1 MIAAS
6 HNAQGWSRAGAG
18 EAPGCGVG
26 MRPATVAVHQLE
38 RPTRS
43 EKPRVHCRGS
53 GTPRT
58 FFSIARRITAHRRLG
73 CSSSRLSRRPQFT
86 PVSIDPDE
94 IHELRICELTGRQA
108 VLSRALL
115 SSAGAMSGNYSEP
128 VRLGWRRFLPLL
140 WRATAAK
147 AISRW
152 AGALADWIC
161 LPEEQEPTP
170 MRTTTSGNTKGGASK

>member
-94 IHELRICELTGRQA
+94 LHELRICELTGRQA

-115 SSAGAMSGNYSEP
+115 
-128 VRLGWRRFLPLL
+128 WRRFLPLL

-170 MRTTTSGNTKGGASK
+170 TRTTTSGNGPATNTTERTDHDRA

>member
-94 IHELRICELTGRQA
+94 LHELRICELTGRQA

-115 SSAGAMSGNYSEP
+115 
-128 VRLGWRRFLPLL
+128 WRRFLPLL